1 MSIVFDSDFGIL
13 KRTIT
18 DIIKSKREYLRVNYG
33 INIDDSNSSIY
44 NIIASSLGLI
54 EEEVIDELNL
64 FFSKMKPGGT
74 YWTAIEKHI
83 SSKSTTYSAVRSA
96 LLNLDGIEYTNIK
109 SSAGKANI
117 YLILREDLLDTSK
130 TNINKSEF
138 KAKLWETL
146 YLTTPSG
153 TLLEGDIEIDGL
165 NPTGQLKSYKISLG
179 KRKYVYMKVKYK
191 LDLKNYLY
199 LNIDSQIRDIYFRI
213 ISNNYSD
220 MGISFEYQDFFA
232 PVNEVKGVK
241 SIEIKVC
248 VKDTDTQNISSIT
261 DSDFKKNEDITIS
274 DDTLLLFNTVDRLL
288 IDIDN

>member
-13 KRTIT
+13 KRTIK
-18 DIIKSKREYLRVNYG
+18 DIVRAKREYLRINYG

-44 NIIASSLGLI
+44 NMIASSLALI
-54 EEEVIDELNL
+54 EEEVINELNL
-64 FFSKMKPGGT
+64 FFSKMKPGGS
-74 YWTAIEKHI
+74 YWSAIEEHI
-83 SSKSTTYSAVRSA
+83 SSKSATYSAVRAA
-96 LLNLDGIEYTNIK
+96 LLNLYGIEYANIK

-117 YLILREDLLDTSK
+117 YLILKEDLLDAGK
-130 TNINKSEF
+130 TTINNPEF

-199 LNIDSQIRDIYFRI
+199 LNIDSQIRNIYSRI

-232 PVNEVKGVK
+232 PVNEVKGIK
-241 SIEIKVC
+241 FMEIKAC
-248 VKDTDTQNISSIT
+248 VKDTDTESISKIS
-261 DSDFKKNEDITIS
+261 DSDFQTNQDITIT
-274 DDTLLLFNTVDRLL
+274 DDTMLIFNTTERLL
-288 IDIDN
+288 IGIDT

>member
-13 KRTIT
+13 KRTIK

-96 LLNLDGIEYTNIK
+96 LLNLDGVEYTNIK

-199 LNIDSQIRDIYFRI
+199 LNIDSQIRNIYSRI

-261 DSDFKKNEDITIS
+261 DGDFKKNEDITIS

>member
-13 KRTIT
+13 KRTIK
-18 DIIKSKREYLRVNYG
+18 DIVRAKREYLRANYE

-44 NIIASSLGLI
+44 NMIASSLALI

-64 FFSKMKPGGT
+64 FFSKMKPGGS
-74 YWTAIEKHI
+74 YWTAIEEHI
-83 SSKSTTYSAVRSA
+83 SSKSATYSAVRAA
-96 LLNLDGIEYTNIK
+96 LLNLNGIEYANIK

-117 YLILREDLLDTSK
+117 YLILKENLLDAGK
-130 TNINKSEF
+130 TTINNPEF

-199 LNIDSQIRDIYFRI
+199 LNIDSQIRDIYSRI
-213 ISNNYSD
+213 ISNNYAD

-232 PVNEVKGVK
+232 PVNEVKGIK
-241 SIEIKVC
+241 FMEISTC
-248 VKDTDTQNISSIT
+248 VKDTNTESISKINE
-261 DSDFKKNEDITIS
+261 SDFQKNQDIAIN
-274 DDTLLLFNTVDRLL
+274 DDTMLIFNTTERLIIG
-288 IDIDN
+288 IDT

>member
-13 KRTIT
+13 KRTIK
-18 DIIKSKREYLRVNYG
+18 DIVRAKREYLRANYG

-44 NIIASSLGLI
+44 NMIASSLALI
-54 EEEVIDELNL
+54 EEEVINELNL
-64 FFSKMKPGGT
+64 FFSKMKPGGS
-74 YWTAIEKHI
+74 YWTAIEEHI
-83 SSKSTTYSAVRSA
+83 SSKSATYSAVRAA
-96 LLNLDGIEYTNIK
+96 LLNLYGIEYANIK

-117 YLILREDLLDTSK
+117 YLILKEDLLDAGK
-130 TNINKSEF
+130 TTINNSEF

-199 LNIDSQIRDIYFRI
+199 LNIDSQIRDIYSRI
-213 ISNNYSD
+213 ISNNYAD

-232 PVNEVKGVK
+232 PVNEVKGIK
-241 SIEIKVC
+241 FMEISAC
-248 VKDTDTQNISSIT
+248 VKDTDTESISKINE
-261 DSDFKKNEDITIS
+261 SDFKKNQDIAIN
-274 DDTLLLFNTVDRLL
+274 DDTMLIFNTTERLIIG
-288 IDIDN
+288 IDT

>member
-13 KRTIT
+13 KRTIK

-96 LLNLDGIEYTNIK
+96 LLNLDGVEYTNIK

-199 LNIDSQIRDIYFRI
+199 LNIDSQIRNIYSRI

>member
-13 KRTIT
+13 KRTIK
-18 DIIKSKREYLRVNYG
+18 DIVKSKREYLRVSYG
-33 INIDDSNSSIY
+33 INIDDNHSSIY
-44 NIIASSLGLI
+44 NIIASSLALI
-54 EEEVIDELNL
+54 EEEIINELNL

-74 YWTAIEKHI
+74 YWAAIEEHI
-83 SSKSTTYSAVRSA
+83 SSKSTTYSAVRNA
-96 LLNLDGIEYTNIK
+96 LLNLNGIEHANIK

-117 YLILREDLLDTSK
+117 YLILKEDLLETNK
-130 TNINKSEF
+130 TNINNPEF

-153 TLLEGDIEIDGL
+153 TLLDGDIEIDGL
-165 NPTGQLKSYKISLG
+165 NSTGQLKSYKISLG

-199 LNIDSQIRDIYFRI
+199 LNIDSQIRNIYSRI

-232 PVNEVKGVK
+232 PVNEVKGIR
-241 SIEIKVC
+241 SMEIKAY
-248 VKDTDTQNISSIT
+248 VKDTDTQSISSI
-261 DSDFKKNEDITIS
+261 SDGDFQTNKDIAVTN
-274 DDTLLLFNTVDRLL
+274 DTMLLFNTTDRLL

>member
-13 KRTIT
+13 KRTIK
-18 DIIKSKREYLRVNYG
+18 DIVRAKREYLRANYG
-33 INIDDSNSSIY
+33 INIDNSNSSIY
-44 NIIASSLGLI
+44 NMIASSLALI
-54 EEEVIDELNL
+54 EEEVINELNL
-64 FFSKMKPGGT
+64 FFSKMKPGGS
-74 YWTAIEKHI
+74 YWTVIEEHI
-83 SSKSTTYSAVRSA
+83 SSKSATYSAVRAA
-96 LLNLDGIEYTNIK
+96 LLNLYGVEYANIK

-117 YLILREDLLDTSK
+117 YLILKEDLLDAGK
-130 TNINKSEF
+130 TTINNPEF

-199 LNIDSQIRDIYFRI
+199 LNIDSQIRDIYSRI
-213 ISNNYSD
+213 ISNNYAD

-232 PVNEVKGVK
+232 PVNEVKGIK
-241 SIEIKVC
+241 SMEISAC
-248 VKDTDTQNISSIT
+248 VKDTDTESISKIN
-261 DSDFKKNEDITIS
+261 DNDFQKNQDIAIN
-274 DDTLLLFNTVDRLL
+274 DDTMLIFNTTERLIIG
-288 IDIDN
+288 IDT

>member
-13 KRTIT
+13 KRTIK
-18 DIIKSKREYLRVNYG
+18 DIVKTKREYLRSSYG
-33 INIDDSNSSIY
+33 IIIDDNDSSIY
-44 NIIASSLGLI
+44 NIIASSLALI
-54 EEEVIDELNL
+54 EEEIIDELNL
-64 FFSKMKPGGT
+64 FFSKMKPGGS
-74 YWTAIEKHI
+74 YWTAIEEHI
-83 SSKSTTYSAVRSA
+83 SSKSTTYSAVRNA
-96 LLNLDGIEYTNIK
+96 LLNLDGVEYSNIK
-109 SSAGKANI
+109 SSAGKANV
-117 YLILREDLLDTSK
+117 YLILKEDLLDSSK
-130 TNINKSEF
+130 SNIDNSEF

-165 NPTGQLKSYKISLG
+165 NPTGQRKSYKISLG

-199 LNIDSQIRDIYFRI
+199 LNIDSQIRNIYSRI

-232 PVNEVKGVK
+232 PVNEVKGIR
-241 SIEIKVC
+241 SMEINVC
-248 VKDTDTQNISSIT
+248 VKDTDTQSISSI
-261 DSDFKKNEDITIS
+261 SDGDFQKNQDIAVTA
-274 DDTLLLFNTVDRLL
+274 DTMLLFNTTDRLL

>member
-13 KRTIT
+13 KRTIK
-18 DIIKSKREYLRVNYG
+18 DIVRAKREYLRINYG

-44 NIIASSLGLI
+44 NMIAYSLALI
-54 EEEVIDELNL
+54 EEEVINELNL
-64 FFSKMKPGGT
+64 FFSKMKPGGS
-74 YWTAIEKHI
+74 YWSAIEEHI
-83 SSKSTTYSAVRSA
+83 SSKSATYSAVRAA
-96 LLNLDGIEYTNIK
+96 LLNLYGVEYANIK

-117 YLILREDLLDTSK
+117 YLILKEDLLDAGK
-130 TNINKSEF
+130 TTINNPEF

-165 NPTGQLKSYKISLG
+165 NPTEQLKSYKISLG

-199 LNIDSQIRDIYFRI
+199 LNIDSQIRNIYSRI

-232 PVNEVKGVK
+232 PVNEVKGIK
-241 SIEIKVC
+241 FMEIKAC
-248 VKDTDTQNISSIT
+248 VKDTDTESISKIS
-261 DSDFKKNEDITIS
+261 DSDFQTNQDITIT
-274 DDTLLLFNTVDRLL
+274 DDTMLIFNTTERLL
-288 IDIDN
+288 IGIDT

>member
-13 KRTIT
+13 KRTIK
-18 DIIKSKREYLRVNYG
+18 DIVRTKREYLRVNYG

-44 NIIASSLGLI
+44 NIIASSLALI
-54 EEEVIDELNL
+54 EEEIINELNL
-64 FFSKMKPGGT
+64 FFSKMTPGGT
-74 YWTAIEKHI
+74 YWSAIEEHI

-96 LLNLDGIEYTNIK
+96 LLNLNGVEHANIK

-117 YLILREDLLDTSK
+117 YLILKEDLLDTGK
-130 TNINKSEF
+130 TNINNPEF

-153 TLLEGDIEIDGL
+153 TLLEGNIEIDGL
-165 NPTGQLKSYKISLG
+165 NSTGQLKSYKISLG
-179 KRKYVYMKVKYK
+179 KRKYVYIKVKYK

-199 LNIDSQIRDIYFRI
+199 LNIDSQIRNIYSRI

-232 PVNEVKGVK
+232 PVNEVKGIK
-241 SIEIKVC
+241 FMEIKVC
-248 VKDTDTQNISSIT
+248 VKDTNTESILKIN
-261 DSDFKKNEDITIS
+261 DSDFKKNEDITIN
-274 DDTLLLFNTVDRLL
+274 DDTMLLFNTTDRLI
-288 IDIDN
+288 IDIDT

>member
-13 KRTIT
+13 KRTIK
-18 DIIKSKREYLRVNYG
+18 DIVRAKREYLRINYG

-44 NIIASSLGLI
+44 NMIASSLALI
-54 EEEVIDELNL
+54 EEEVINELNL
-64 FFSKMKPGGT
+64 FFSKMKPGGS
-74 YWTAIEKHI
+74 YWSAIEEHI
-83 SSKSTTYSAVRSA
+83 SSKSATYSAVRAA
-96 LLNLDGIEYTNIK
+96 LLNLYGVEYANIK

-117 YLILREDLLDTSK
+117 YLILKEDLLDAGK
-130 TNINKSEF
+130 TTINNPEF

-165 NPTGQLKSYKISLG
+165 NPTEQLKSYKISLG

-199 LNIDSQIRDIYFRI
+199 LNIDSQIRNIYSRI

-232 PVNEVKGVK
+232 PVNEVKGIK
-241 SIEIKVC
+241 FMEIKAC
-248 VKDTDTQNISSIT
+248 VKDTDTESISKIS
-261 DSDFKKNEDITIS
+261 DSDFQTNQDITIT
-274 DDTLLLFNTVDRLL
+274 DDTMLIFNTTERLL
-288 IDIDN
+288 IGIDT

>member
-13 KRTIT
+13 KRTIK
-18 DIIKSKREYLRVNYG
+18 DIVRAKREYLRINYG

-44 NIIASSLGLI
+44 NMIASSLALI
-54 EEEVIDELNL
+54 EEEVINELNL
-64 FFSKMKPGGT
+64 FFSKMKPGGS
-74 YWTAIEKHI
+74 YWAAIEEHI
-83 SSKSTTYSAVRSA
+83 SSKSATYSAVRAA
-96 LLNLDGIEYTNIK
+96 LLNLYGVEYANIK

-117 YLILREDLLDTSK
+117 YLILKEDLLDAGK
-130 TNINKSEF
+130 TTINNPEF

-199 LNIDSQIRDIYFRI
+199 LNIDSQIRNIYSRI

-232 PVNEVKGVK
+232 PVNEVKGIK
-241 SIEIKVC
+241 FMEIKVC
-248 VKDTDTQNISSIT
+248 VKDTDTESISKIS
-261 DSDFKKNEDITIS
+261 DSDFQANQDIAIN
-274 DDTLLLFNTVDRLL
+274 DDTMLIFNTTERLL
-288 IDIDN
+288 IGIDT

>member
-13 KRTIT
+13 KRTIK
-18 DIIKSKREYLRVNYG
+18 DIVRTKREYLRTNYG
-33 INIDDSNSSIY
+33 ITIDDSNSSIY
-44 NIIASSLGLI
+44 NMIASSLALI
-54 EEEVIDELNL
+54 EEEVINELNL
-64 FFSKMKPGGT
+64 FFSKMKPGGS
-74 YWTAIEKHI
+74 YWSAIEEHI
-83 SSKSTTYSAVRSA
+83 SSKSATYSAVRAA
-96 LLNLDGIEYTNIK
+96 LLNLYGVEYANIK

-117 YLILREDLLDTSK
+117 YLILKEDLLDTGK
-130 TNINKSEF
+130 TTINNPEF

-199 LNIDSQIRDIYFRI
+199 LNIDSQIRDIYSRI
-213 ISNNYSD
+213 ISNNYAD

-232 PVNEVKGVK
+232 PVNEVKGIK
-241 SIEIKVC
+241 FMEISAC
-248 VKDTDTQNISSIT
+248 VKDTDTESISKINE
-261 DSDFKKNEDITIS
+261 SDFQKNQDIAIN
-274 DDTLLLFNTVDRLL
+274 DDTMLIFNTTERLIIG
-288 IDIDN
+288 IDT

>member
-13 KRTIT
+13 KRTIK
-18 DIIKSKREYLRVNYG
+18 DIVRAKREYLRINYG

-44 NIIASSLGLI
+44 NMIASSLALI
-54 EEEVIDELNL
+54 EEEVINELNL
-64 FFSKMKPGGT
+64 FFSKMKPGGS
-74 YWTAIEKHI
+74 YWSAIEEHI
-83 SSKSTTYSAVRSA
+83 SSKSATYSAVRAA
-96 LLNLDGIEYTNIK
+96 LLNLYGVEYANIK

-117 YLILREDLLDTSK
+117 YLILKEDLLDAGK
-130 TNINKSEF
+130 TTINNSEF

-165 NPTGQLKSYKISLG
+165 NPTGQRKSYKISLG

-199 LNIDSQIRDIYFRI
+199 LNIDSQIRNIYSRI

-232 PVNEVKGVK
+232 PVNEVKGIK
-241 SIEIKVC
+241 FMEIKAC
-248 VKDTDTQNISSIT
+248 VKDTDTESISKIS
-261 DSDFKKNEDITIS
+261 DSDFQTNQDITIT
-274 DDTLLLFNTVDRLL
+274 DDTMLIFNTTERLL
-288 IDIDN
+288 IGIDT

>member
-13 KRTIT
+13 KRTIK
-18 DIIKSKREYLRVNYG
+18 DIVRAKREYLRINYG

-44 NIIASSLGLI
+44 NMIAYSLALI
-54 EEEVIDELNL
+54 EEEVINELNL
-64 FFSKMKPGGT
+64 FFSKMKPGGS
-74 YWTAIEKHI
+74 YWSAIEEHI
-83 SSKSTTYSAVRSA
+83 SSKSATYSAVRAA
-96 LLNLDGIEYTNIK
+96 LLNLNGVEYANIK

-117 YLILREDLLDTSK
+117 YLILKEDLLDAGK
-130 TNINKSEF
+130 TTINNPEF

-199 LNIDSQIRDIYFRI
+199 LNIDSQIRNIYSRI

-232 PVNEVKGVK
+232 PVNEVKGIK
-241 SIEIKVC
+241 FMEIKAC
-248 VKDTDTQNISSIT
+248 VKDTDTESISKIS
-261 DSDFKKNEDITIS
+261 DSDFQTNQDITIT
-274 DDTLLLFNTVDRLL
+274 DDTMLIFNTTERLL
-288 IDIDN
+288 IGIDT

>member
-13 KRTIT
+13 KRTIK
-18 DIIKSKREYLRVNYG
+18 DIVRAKREYLRANYG

-44 NIIASSLGLI
+44 NMIASSLALI

-64 FFSKMKPGGT
+64 FFSKMKPGGS
-74 YWTAIEKHI
+74 YWTAIEEHI
-83 SSKSTTYSAVRSA
+83 SSKSATYSAVRAA
-96 LLNLDGIEYTNIK
+96 LLNLNGIEYANIK

-117 YLILREDLLDTSK
+117 YLILKENLLDAGK
-130 TNINKSEF
+130 TTINNPEF

-153 TLLEGDIEIDGL
+153 TLLEGNIEIDGL

-199 LNIDSQIRDIYFRI
+199 LNIDSQIRDIYSRI
-213 ISNNYSD
+213 ISNNYAD

-232 PVNEVKGVK
+232 PVNEVKGIK
-241 SIEIKVC
+241 FMEISAC
-248 VKDTDTQNISSIT
+248 VKDTDTESISKINE
-261 DSDFKKNEDITIS
+261 SDFQKNQDIAIN
-274 DDTLLLFNTVDRLL
+274 DDTMLIFNTTERLIIG
-288 IDIDN
+288 IDT